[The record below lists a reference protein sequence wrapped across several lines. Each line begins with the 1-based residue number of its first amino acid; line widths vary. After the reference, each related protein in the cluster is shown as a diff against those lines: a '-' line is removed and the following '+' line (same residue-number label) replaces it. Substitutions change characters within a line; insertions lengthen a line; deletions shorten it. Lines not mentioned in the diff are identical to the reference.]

1 MRLLAIVLA
10 TVLFSSSVVSAQPA
24 APKGAGPN
32 VEIWLPPDFRSGEG
46 PWPLIIFSHG
56 FGGCAKQSEFLTAYL
71 ADQGYIVA
79 APDHADGHPC
89 QSGIRLGEGMPEK
102 PFRFP
107 DQWSDATYQQRRA
120 DILFTLKSIH
130 DDPKFK
136 GVIDEDNIG
145 LMGHSLGG
153 YTVMGMA
160 GGWPSWKD
168 KNFKAVVALSPYA
181 APFAGQGTIGNI
193 DIPVMYQ
200 GGTMDAGMTPILRD
214 KIYPESRSPKYY
226 VELDGAGHDGW
237 TQKQAR
243 WQEPVNRTVLS
254 FFNKYLK
261 GKEGAVLPERADK
274 GVVIYRA
281 QEK

>member
-1 MRLLAIVLA
+1 MRFLFLLLLS
-10 TVLFSSSVVSAQPA
+10 LFMAPVAQA
-24 APKGAGPN
+24 QDTALKGAGPN
-32 VEIWLPPDFRSGEG
+32 VEIWLPPDFRSGDG

-56 FGGCAKQSEFLTAYL
+56 FGGCAKQSEFLTANL

-89 QSGIRLGEGMPEK
+89 HSGIKLGEGMPEK

-107 DQWSDATYQQRRA
+107 DQWSEETYKQRRN
-120 DILFTLKSIH
+120 DILFALQSLQ
-130 DDPKFK
+130 DDPQFK

-160 GGWPSWKD
+160 GAWPSWKD
-168 KNFKAVVALSPYA
+168 GRFKAVVALSPYA
-181 APFAGQGTIGNI
+181 AAFVGQDTVKLINV
-193 DIPVMYQ
+193 PVMYQ
-200 GGTMDAGMTPILRD
+200 GGTMDDGMTPLL
-214 KIYPESRSPKYY
+214 KSKAYPVTLAPKYF

-237 TQKQAR
+237 IKSQAR
-243 WQEPVNRTVLS
+243 WQDPINKTVLS
-254 FFNKYLK
+254 FFDRYLK
-261 GKEGAVLPERADK
+261 GGKDAVLPQKPDK
-274 GVVIYRA
+274 GVKTYWA